1 MKRTI
6 FYVLCFL
13 LLKTILIIG
22 CNKKT
27 TVVDTSDFIKIE
39 LKNKTFDMG
48 SYDDNAFYDEM
59 KLHKVTFTYDI
70 LMCNHEVTQ
79 KEWLMIFNSNPSLF
93 ISEVAY
99 GEVQE
104 NRPVESINWY
114 STIAYCNK
122 RSLMEGLEPCYTV
135 EGVNFSTLKYED
147 VPTSYDNKWNLVT
160 CDFTKNGYRLPTE
173 AEWEYAARG
182 GIHAVEEEV
191 WPGTVNFDELKN
203 YVWDTDNSR
212 DKTHEVKMKQPN
224 GYGLYDMGGNVWEW
238 CWDWYFPWYTSKEY
252 AKGYDDYYVSPPEI
266 DPTGPSTGD
275 CRVIRGGSWNNFPR
289 YCRATCLYYYRP
301 SFRFGSLGFRVVRSV
316 TDMSLAE

>member
-27 TVVDTSDFIKIE
+27 TVVDTSDFVKIE

-79 KEWLMIFNSNPSLF
+79 KEWLMVFDSNPSLF

-160 CDFTKNGYRLPTE
+160 CDFRKNGYRLPTA
-173 AEWEYAARG
+173 AEWEIAARG
-182 GIHAVEEEV
+182 GLTGNVY
-191 WPGTVNFDELKN
+191 PGTVSVNKLDA
-203 YVWDTDNSR
+203 YAWYGRNSENR
-212 DKTHEVKMKQPN
+212 THEVKKKQPN
-224 GYGLYDMGGNVWEW
+224 GYGLYDMGGNVLEW
-238 CWDWYFPWYTSKEY
+238 CWDWGGAGEY
-252 AKGYDDYYVSPPEI
+252 RKTAT
-266 DPTGPSTGD
+266 DPTGPYIPYSFDRMVHGSYWGD
-275 CRVIRGGSWNNFPR
+275 EDHLCKVYRISSDPS
-289 YCRATCLYYYRP
+289 YYRHWTV
-301 SFRFGSLGFRVVRSV
+301 GFRVVRSV
-316 TDMSLAE
+316 VVD